1 MSKILLLGGSGYM
14 GRVFKA
20 ALVNRNFQAI
30 TPSRAQVN
38 YCDFE
43 VLRQYIRKLGG
54 IDFLINAAG
63 FTGKPNVEQC
73 EVRREETLQ
82 GNLLLPQ
89 MLSHL
94 AAVENVR
101 WLHISSGCIYQGD
114 NGGKGFTE
122 EDEPNFSF
130 KYNNC
135 SFYSGV
141 KALAETY
148 LREDSRCYV
157 ARLRIPFDE
166 NDGPRNYI
174 TKLLTYPKTYDN
186 INSIS
191 HIGDFVQSSLEL
203 YERNCPTGIYNI
215 TNEGSISTR
224 EVVGMILEILK
235 PDRKFD
241 YFQNDEEF
249 YSFAKTPRSN
259 CLLNIDKLASV
270 GLPMRPVREALRE
283 ALENWMPAQALELTK
298 AVKLNKRLGFGRK
311 PLSGLQSKL
320 N

>member
-1 MSKILLLGGSGYM
+1 MSKILLLGASGYM
-14 GRVFKA
+14 GGAFKA
-20 ALVNRNFQAI
+20 ALAKRNFQAI

-141 KALAETY
+141 KAVAETY

-174 TKLLTYPKTYDN
+174 TKLLTYSKIYDN

-203 YERNCPTGIYNI
+203 YERDCPTGIYNI

-224 EVVGMILEILK
+224 EVVAMIQEILN
-235 PDRKFD
+235 PTREFE
-241 YFQNDEEF
+241 YFADDEEF
-249 YSFAKTPRSN
+249 YRVAKTPRSN
-259 CLLNIDKLASV
+259 CVLNVNKIASF
-270 GLPMRPVREALRE
+270 GLPMRSVQDALKEAI
-283 ALENWMPAQALELTK
+283 ENRVSANVYK
-298 AVKLNKRLGFGRK
+298 
-311 PLSGLQSKL
+311 
-320 N
+320 

>member
-1 MSKILLLGGSGYM
+1 MRKILLLGASGYM
-14 GRVFKA
+14 GGAFKA
-20 ALVNRNFQAI
+20 ALAKRNFQVLA
-30 TPSRAQVN
+30 PSRAEMN
-38 YCDFE
+38 YSNFE
-43 VLRQYIRKLGG
+43 VLHRYIRELGG

-94 AAVENVR
+94 AAVENFR
-101 WLHISSGCIYQGD
+101 WLQISSGCIYEGN
-114 NGGKGFTE
+114 NGGNGFTE

-141 KALAETY
+141 KAVAENY

-174 TKLLTYPKTYDN
+174 TKLLTYPKIYDN

-191 HIGDFVQSSLEL
+191 HIGDFVRTCIDL
-203 YERNCPTGIYNI
+203 YENNCPTGIYNI
-215 TNEGSISTR
+215 TNEGGISTR
-224 EVVGMILEILK
+224 EVVAMIQEILD
-235 PDRKFD
+235 PTREFD
-241 YFQNDEEF
+241 YFVNDEEF
-249 YSFAKTPRSN
+249 YRVAKTPRSN
-259 CLLNIDKLASV
+259 CILNVNKLAAL
-270 GLPMRPVREALRE
+270 GLRMRPVREALKE
-283 ALENWMPAQALELTK
+283 AIENWVPA
-298 AVKLNKRLGFGRK
+298 RL
-311 PLSGLQSKL
+311 
-320 N
+320 

>member
-1 MSKILLLGGSGYM
+1 MRKILLLGASGYM
-14 GRVFKA
+14 GGAFKA
-20 ALVNRNFQAI
+20 ALAKRNFQVLA
-30 TPSRAQVN
+30 PSRAEMN
-38 YCDFE
+38 YSNFE
-43 VLRQYIRKLGG
+43 VLHRYIRELGG

-94 AAVENVR
+94 AAVENFR
-101 WLHISSGCIYQGD
+101 WLQISSGCIYEGD
-114 NGGKGFTE
+114 NGGTGFTE

-141 KALAETY
+141 KAVAETY

-174 TKLLTYPKTYDN
+174 TKLLTYPKIYDN

-191 HIGDFVQSSLEL
+191 HIGDFVRTCIDL
-203 YERNCPTGIYNI
+203 YENNCPTGIYNI
-215 TNEGSISTR
+215 TNEGGISTR
-224 EVVGMILEILK
+224 EVVAMIQEILD
-235 PDRKFD
+235 PTREFD
-241 YFQNDEEF
+241 YFVNDEEF
-249 YSFAKTPRSN
+249 YRVAKTPRSN
-259 CLLNIDKLASV
+259 CILNVNKIGNL
-270 GLPMRPVREALRE
+270 GLPMRPVREALKE
-283 ALENWMPAQALELTK
+283 TIENWVPA
-298 AVKLNKRLGFGRK
+298 RL
-311 PLSGLQSKL
+311 
-320 N
+320 

>member
-1 MSKILLLGGSGYM
+1 MSKILLLGASGYM
-14 GRVFKA
+14 GRAFKA
-20 ALVNRNFQAI
+20 ALVRRNFQAI

-73 EVRREETLQ
+73 EMRREETLQ

-141 KALAETY
+141 KAVAEAY

-191 HIGDFVQSSLEL
+191 HIGDFVKTCLNL
-203 YERNCPTGIYNI
+203 YESDCPAGIYNI
-215 TNEGSISTR
+215 TNEGGISTR
-224 EVVGMILEILK
+224 EVVTMIQKILN
-235 PDRKFD
+235 PNRGFD
-241 YFQNDEEF
+241 YFANDEEF
-249 YSFAKTPRSN
+249 YRVARTPRSN
-259 CLLNIDKLASV
+259 CVLNINKIASV
-270 GLPMRPVREALRE
+270 GLLMRPVQDALNEAME
-283 ALENWMPAQALELTK
+283 KWMPSNDT
-298 AVKLNKRLGFGRK
+298 
-311 PLSGLQSKL
+311 PLR

>member
-1 MSKILLLGGSGYM
+1 LGGDCDVMSKILLLGASGYM
-14 GRVFKA
+14 GRAFKA
-20 ALVNRNFQAI
+20 ELVRRNFQAI

-73 EVRREETLQ
+73 EMRREETLQ

-141 KALAETY
+141 KAVAEAY

-191 HIGDFVQSSLEL
+191 HIGDFVKTCLNL
-203 YERNCPTGIYNI
+203 YESDCPAGIYNI
-215 TNEGSISTR
+215 TNEGAISTR
-224 EVVGMILEILK
+224 QVVQMIQEILN
-235 PDRKFD
+235 PDREFK
-241 YFQNDEEF
+241 YFADDKEF
-249 YSFAKTPRSN
+249 YRVAKTPRSN
-259 CLLNIDKLASV
+259 CILNIKKLTSL
-270 GLPMRPVREALRE
+270 GLAIRPVRDALRE
-283 ALENWMPAQALELTK
+283 SLKKWIPENNLK
-298 AVKLNKRLGFGRK
+298 SRRFVF
-311 PLSGLQSKL
+311 
-320 N
+320 

>member
-1 MSKILLLGGSGYM
+1 MSKILLLGASGYM
-14 GRVFKA
+14 GRAFKA
-20 ALVNRNFQAI
+20 ELVRRNFQAI

-73 EVRREETLQ
+73 EMRREETLQ

-141 KALAETY
+141 KAVAETY

-191 HIGDFVQSSLEL
+191 HIGDFVKTCLNL
-203 YERNCPTGIYNI
+203 YESDCPAGIYNI
-215 TNEGSISTR
+215 TNEGGISTR
-224 EVVGMILEILK
+224 EVVTMIQKILN
-235 PDRKFD
+235 PNRGFD
-241 YFQNDEEF
+241 YFANDEEF
-249 YSFAKTPRSN
+249 YRVARTPRSN
-259 CLLNIDKLASV
+259 CVLNINKIASV
-270 GLPMRPVREALRE
+270 GLLMRPVQDALNEAME
-283 ALENWMPAQALELTK
+283 KWMPSNDT
-298 AVKLNKRLGFGRK
+298 
-311 PLSGLQSKL
+311 PLR

>member
-1 MSKILLLGGSGYM
+1 MSKILLLGASGYM
-14 GRVFKA
+14 GGAFKA
-20 ALVNRNFQAI
+20 ALVKRNYQTLA
-30 TPSRAQVN
+30 PSRAQMN
-38 YCDFE
+38 YCNFE
-43 VLRQYIRKLGG
+43 VLRQYIQEQGG

-73 EVRREETLQ
+73 EIKREETLQ

-94 AAVENVR
+94 AAVESFR
-101 WLHISSGCIYQGD
+101 WLQISSGCIYEGD
-114 NGGKGFTE
+114 NGGNGFTE

-141 KALAETY
+141 KAVAEAC
-148 LREDSRCYV
+148 LKEDPRCYV
-157 ARLRIPFDE
+157 ARLRIPFDKH
-166 NDGPRNYI
+166 DGPRNYI
-174 TKLLTYPKTYDN
+174 TKLLTYPRTYDN

-191 HIGDFVQSSLEL
+191 HIGDFVGTCLDL
-203 YERNCPTGIYNI
+203 YERDCRPGIYNI
-215 TNEGSISTR
+215 TNEGAISTR

-249 YSFAKTPRSN
+249 YSFGKTPRSN

-311 PLSGLQSKL
+311 PLSGFQSRL

>member
-1 MSKILLLGGSGYM
+1 MIKILLLGASGYM
-14 GRVFKA
+14 GRAFKA
-20 ALVNRNFQAI
+20 ALVRRNLQAI

-38 YCDFE
+38 YCNFE
-43 VLRQYIRKLGG
+43 VLRQYIRELGG

-94 AAVENVR
+94 AAVENFR
-101 WLHISSGCIYQGD
+101 WLQISSGCIYEGD

-141 KALAETY
+141 KAVAEAY

-191 HIGDFVQSSLEL
+191 HIGDFVKTCLNL
-203 YERNCPTGIYNI
+203 YESDCPAGIYNI
-215 TNEGSISTR
+215 TNEGAISTR
-224 EVVGMILEILK
+224 QVVQMIQEILN
-235 PDRKFD
+235 PDREFK
-241 YFQNDEEF
+241 YFADDKEF
-249 YSFAKTPRSN
+249 YRVAKTPRSN
-259 CLLNIDKLASV
+259 CILNIKKLTSL
-270 GLPMRPVREALRE
+270 GLAIRPVRDALRE
-283 ALENWMPAQALELTK
+283 SLKKWIPENNLK
-298 AVKLNKRLGFGRK
+298 SRRFVF
-311 PLSGLQSKL
+311 
-320 N
+320 